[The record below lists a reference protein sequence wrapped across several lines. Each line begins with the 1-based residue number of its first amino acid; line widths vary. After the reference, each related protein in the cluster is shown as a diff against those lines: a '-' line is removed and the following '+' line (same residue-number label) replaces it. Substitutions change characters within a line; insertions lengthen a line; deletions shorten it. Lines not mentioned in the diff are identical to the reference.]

1 VNGAERDAVISRATA
16 AKITGPACWF
26 TAGGTPAVGTLSRR
40 VDPATHE
47 AGQVPLVRPS

>member
-1 VNGAERDAVISRATA
+1 VRERDAVISRATA

-26 TAGGTPAVGTLSRR
+26 TAWRYTGGWHPVLARR
-40 VDPATHE
+40 SGDVHE